1 MTRQIIRIGA
11 AVMTT
16 ALALVILW
24 QFRIVVVY
32 VLISLAFAA
41 ALRPLVG
48 RLARRG
54 LLVRAGWILVY
65 LVALGSFGFLLFL
78 TTQAAI
84 NEIQQLAHTVSAQDA
99 WKLPVWLEGSSFQQ
113 ALVALLPP
121 PSTLFAAVTG
131 DQGQLVLP
139 ALLGFSE
146 NMVSLVS
153 GILVIL
159 FLSIYW
165 SINQIH
171 FERLWLSLL
180 HSGQRKQ
187 ARGIWRTVEPDLGAY
202 IRSQVIHSLLA
213 GLVLGLGYWALGSPY
228 TALLALAGAVA
239 CLVPV
244 AGPVLAMLVV
254 LLVGLLTGVQ
264 LSLFTALYTVIV
276 LIALGVWVKPR
287 LFKRRWDNPIL
298 TLVILIALA
307 GAFGLVGIIVA
318 PPVSVVCQILWNRLV
333 SRRAVLG
340 AAAQIS
346 DLKERQARVWAT
358 VRAMDEPALPLV
370 TSSMER
376 LSELIEKA
384 EPILQAGLPAAAPL
398 AEASEP
404 FLAPQPV
411 TPEAGLVVT
420 TKP

>member
-1 MTRQIIRIGA
+1 MTKQIVRIGA

-16 ALALVILW
+16 LLALVILW

-32 VLISLAFAA
+32 VLISLALAA
-41 ALRPLVG
+41 ALRPLVT
-48 RLARRG
+48 RLAG
-54 LLVRAGWILVY
+54 KGWLVRGGWILLY
-65 LVALGSFGFLLFL
+65 LAVLGGFGFLLYL
-78 TTQAAI
+78 TSAAAI
-84 NEIQQLAHTVSAQDA
+84 IEIQQLGHSVSTQDT
-99 WKLPVWLEGSSFQQ
+99 WTLPVWLQGSSFQQ
-113 ALVALLPP
+113 ALVGQLPP
-121 PSTLFAAVTG
+121 PSKLFAAVTG
-131 DQGQLVLP
+131 EQGQLVLP

-146 NMVSLVS
+146 NIGSLVS
-153 GILVIL
+153 GVIVIL

-165 SINQIH
+165 SINQVH

-180 HSGQRKQ
+180 HSGLRKQ

-202 IRSQVIHSLLA
+202 IRSQVYHSLLA

-228 TALLALAGAVA
+228 PALLALVGALA

-244 AGPVLAMLVV
+244 VGPVLAMIPA
-254 LLVGLLTGVQ
+254 LLVGLLTGWQFSFFSV
-264 LSLFTALYTVIV
+264 LYTLVV
-276 LIALGVWVKPR
+276 LIALRVWVKPR

-307 GAFGLVGIIVA
+307 RAFGLIGIIVA
-318 PPVSVVCQILWNRLV
+318 PPISVVCQILWHRLV

-346 DLKERQARVWAT
+346 DLKERQERLWVT
-358 VRAMDEPALPLV
+358 IKAMDEAPVPLV

-376 LSELIEKA
+376 LSCLIEQA
-384 EPILQAGLPAAAPL
+384 EPILQAGLPAVDPL

-404 FLAPQPV
+404 FLSPQPV
-411 TPEAGLVVT
+411 ATEGEPAVPTRL
-420 TKP
+420 

>member
-1 MTRQIIRIGA
+1 MTKQIIRIGA

-16 ALALVILW
+16 LLALVILW

-48 RLARRG
+48 RLARQG
-54 LLVRAGWILVY
+54 FLVRAGWILVY

-84 NEIQQLAHTVSAQDA
+84 NEIQQLAHNVSAQDA

-113 ALVALLPP
+113 ALVASLPP
-121 PSTLFAAVTG
+121 PSKLFAAVTG

-146 NMVSLVS
+146 NILSLVS

-228 TALLALAGAVA
+228 TALLALAGALA

-244 AGPVLAMLVV
+244 AGPVLAMLAV

-340 AAAQIS
+340 AAVQIS
-346 DLKERQARVWAT
+346 DLKERQERVWAT

-376 LSELIEKA
+376 LSDLIEKA
-384 EPILQAGLPAAAPL
+384 EPLLQAGLPAAAPL

-411 TPEAGLVVT
+411 ITEIDPVVT
-420 TKP
+420 TKS